1 MLTRKE
7 ALYYDEQLHP
17 AFAGYLFD
25 GTITERD
32 ALAAILHLL
41 TKGVLE
47 PTWEDGNMLKAI
59 VGARKTQ
66 RTSILPFNQV
76 LIDKMF
82 GSSNEIT
89 SKEIGKLIKDGTI
102 KKVIEDNL
110 HAIAAFSIINEELKF
125 TLGKNASVN
134 FTVNGNPVDTVE
146 EATAL
151 KKLLYRLML
160 PLFLGLGVLMI
171 GLSFIFNKVAP
182 NGQDFIYNSSN
193 ASVNI
198 QGGSGSTMLLTG
210 GIFVLVITLI
220 LFSFVFS
227 KKTVTYDLKD
237 KVVPIAKKKYVEL
250 YEFIKAHPLPKHRFI
265 NEFLA
270 FAIAFGFDDSW
281 HKDFGLDTEIKIDST
296 PITSA

>member
-32 ALAAILHLL
+32 ALAAIFHLL

-47 PTWEDGNMLKAI
+47 PIWEDGNMLKAI

-82 GSSNEIT
+82 GSNNEIT
-89 SKEIGKLIKDGTI
+89 SKEIGNLIKDGTI
-102 KKVIEDNL
+102 KEVVEDNL
-110 HAIAAFSIINEELKF
+110 HAIAAFPIINEELRF
-125 TLGKNASVN
+125 TLGKHASVN

-151 KKLLYRLML
+151 KRLLYKLMF

-193 ASVNI
+193 VSVNI

-220 LFSFVFS
+220 LFSFIFS

-237 KVVPIAKKKYVEL
+237 KVAPIAKKKYVEL

-281 HKDFGLDTEIKIDST
+281 HKDFGVDSEIKIDNT
-296 PITSA
+296 PLT

>member
-32 ALAAILHLL
+32 ALAAIFHLL

-47 PTWEDGNMLKAI
+47 PVWSDGNMLKSI
-59 VGARKTQ
+59 VGAKKTQ
-66 RTSILPFNQV
+66 RTSILPFNQILV
-76 LIDKMF
+76 DKMF
-82 GSSNEIT
+82 GSSNNLST
-89 SKEIGKLIKDGTI
+89 KEIGKLIKNGTI
-102 KKVIEDNL
+102 KEIIESNL
-110 HAIAAFSIINEELKF
+110 HALAAFPIINEELKF
-125 TLGKNASVN
+125 TLGKHVPVS

-151 KKLLYRLML
+151 KKLLYKLMF
-160 PLFLGLGVLMI
+160 PLFLGLGSLMI
-171 GLSFIFNKVAP
+171 GLSFVFNKIAP
-182 NGQDFIYNSSN
+182 NGQDFIYNN
-193 ASVNI
+193 PNVSVNI
-198 QGGSGSTMLLTG
+198 QGGSGNSMLLTG
-210 GIFVLVITLI
+210 GIFVLVITLV

-237 KVVPIAKKKYVEL
+237 KVVPIAKKKYTDL
-250 YEFIKAHPLPKHRFI
+250 YEFIKTIPLPKHRFI

-270 FAIAFGFDDSW
+270 FAIVFGFDNSW
-281 HKDFGLDTEIKIDST
+281 QKDFGLDSEIKIDESPLT
-296 PITSA
+296 